1 MTPRVA
7 FTTLLLLHVHV
18 VCDIKT
24 KAKNKASGNIF
35 FTLFRAAI
43 RLRANMGIVKDRHA
57 YIIDGW
63 LNFCNLSLTHF
74 S

>member
-7 FTTLLLLHVHV
+7 FTILLLLHVHV

-43 RLRANMGIVKDRHA
+43 RLRANM
-57 YIIDGW
+57 
-63 LNFCNLSLTHF
+63 
-74 S
+74 

>member
-7 FTTLLLLHVHV
+7 FTILLLLHVHV

-35 FTLFRAAI
+35 FTLLRAAI
-43 RLRANMGIVKDRHA
+43 RLRANM
-57 YIIDGW
+57 
-63 LNFCNLSLTHF
+63 
-74 S
+74 

>member
-7 FTTLLLLHVHV
+7 FTILLLLHVHV

-43 RLRANMGIVKDRHA
+43 RLRANMLIGRKINMPILLMA
-57 YIIDGW
+57 G
-63 LNFCNLSLTHF
+63 
-74 S
+74 